1 MANPSSNR
9 RDGGAGRRAVDSAG
23 ADGAAVIGGHA
34 AGAGALAGRAMAERV
49 AAHDW
54 SATPLGPIEGWP
66 PALRISASLMLASKF
81 PSCLVWGE
89 HKTMIYNDAFCP
101 ILGRKPDALGRSFQ
115 DVWQEAWDSLDPIW
129 ALTREGRST
138 FIEDYPLVVNR
149 SGASEQ
155 AWFTFCYSPVFD
167 ERGGIVGM
175 LDTVIETT
183 EKVLAVR
190 EAARFSVA
198 LEDELNALTQD
209 RDRIWQ
215 LSSDLML
222 LLDADDAV
230 AAINPAFTRILGW
243 SESELADTPFI
254 ALVHPPERAQVAAGL
269 AVVRTAAASPRLEIQ
284 LRHKDGHHVYIVWTN
299 ALNGNFMLCIGRDST
314 AERAAAATLQRTEA
328 ALQHAQKMEAI
339 GKLTGGV
346 AHDFNNLLQ
355 IISGNLQLLSM
366 LLACYN
372 NATRYVER
380 ALAGVTRGAKLASYL
395 LAFSRRQAL
404 EPTVAQ
410 IADLLGAMDDML
422 RRTLD
427 GRVEIETLIG
437 AGLWNTF
444 VDTAQL
450 ENAVLNLCINARDA
464 MAGSGKLTIV
474 IDNAVLDEAYS
485 RAHAEVAP
493 GQYVMI
499 AVSDTGSGMSP
510 EVLHKAFD
518 PFFST
523 KPEGKG
529 TGLGLSMVF
538 GFVKQSG
545 GHVGIASEVGAGTTV
560 RLYLPRCLDA
570 VDGPAAVD
578 DGQVVGGAETVL
590 VVDDNEAVRDVSVE
604 LLTGLGYQVLKAHDA
619 AGAMS
624 IVDSGLRIDLLFTD
638 VVMPG
643 PLSAP
648 ELASRARSRLPAL
661 GVLFTSGYADSAI
674 VHDGRLDPDV
684 ELLGKPYTRQAL
696 ARKIRQVLEN
706 PRAPGV
712 SASAASAE

>member
-1 MANPSSNR
+1 MNRLTDARDSPVSPPGFAPGGVMA
-9 RDGGAGRRAVDSAG
+9 A
-23 ADGAAVIGGHA
+23 
-34 AGAGALAGRAMAERV
+34 RV

-54 SATPLGPIEGWP
+54 GATPLGPIEGWP
-66 PALRISASLMLASKF
+66 PALRITANLVLASHF

-89 HKTMIYNDAFCP
+89 HKVMIYNDAFCP

-115 DVWQEAWDSLDPIW
+115 QVWEEVWDSLDPIW
-129 ALTREGRST
+129 ALTRQGRST

-155 AWFTFCYSPVFD
+155 AYFTFCYSPVFD
-167 ERGGIVGM
+167 EHGHIVGM

-183 EKVLAVR
+183 EKVQAMR

-230 AAINPAFTRILGW
+230 AAINPAFTRTLGW
-243 SESELADTPFI
+243 KEGELSGRPFI
-254 ALVHPPERAQVAAGL
+254 TLVHPAERDQVAARVAL
-269 AVVRTAAASPRLEIQ
+269 IRAAAASSRLEIQ
-284 LRHKDGHHVYIVWTN
+284 LRHKDGHFVYIVWTS
-299 ALNGNFMLCIGRDST
+299 ALNGNYLLGIGRDST
-314 AERAAAATLQRTEA
+314 AERAAAAVLKRTEA

-355 IISGNLQLLSM
+355 IISGNLQLLSAV
-366 LLACYN
+366 LGAGHGAL
-372 NATRYVER
+372 RYVER

-404 EPTVAQ
+404 EPEVAR
-410 IADLLGAMDDML
+410 IDGLLAGMDDML

-427 GRVEIETLIG
+427 GQVDIETRIG
-437 AGLWNTF
+437 DGLWHTF

-464 MAGSGKLTIV
+464 MDGSGKLTIV
-474 IDNAVLDEAYS
+474 IDNAVLDDDYA
-485 RAHAEVAP
+485 RAHVEVAA
-493 GQYVMI
+493 GEYVMI
-499 AVSDTGSGMSP
+499 AVGDTGSGMPP
-510 EVLHKAFD
+510 EVLQRAFD

-523 KPEGKG
+523 KAEGKG

-545 GHVGIASEVGAGTTV
+545 GHVSIASEVGAGTTV
-560 RLYLPRCLDA
+560 RLYLPRCPEA
-570 VDGPAAVD
+570 AAEAAPAA
-578 DGQVVGGAETVL
+578 GEGEGEPALAGGGETVL
-590 VVDDNEAVRDVSVE
+590 VVEDNDAVRDIAVE
-604 LLTGLGYQVLKAHDA
+604 MLGELGYTVLEAPDA
-619 AGAMS
+619 VGAME
-624 IVDSGLRIDLLFTD
+624 IVDSGVPIDLLFTD
-638 VVMPG
+638 VIMPG
-643 PLSAP
+643 PLRSP
-648 ELASRARSRLPAL
+648 ELARRARSKLPGLA
-661 GVLFTSGYADSAI
+661 VLFTSGYAENAI
-674 VHDGRLDPDV
+674 VHDGRLDPGL

-696 ARKIRQVLEN
+696 ARKIRLVLE
-706 PRAPGV
+706 RAR
-712 SASAASAE
+712 A